1 MLFFWLCCLTYL
13 KIRGDRLRL
22 VGRQSE
28 HTSVLSGIFYL
39 PGQPEHQLE
48 VGEGRFSSLC
58 TWW

>member
-22 VGRQSE
+22 VGRESE

-48 VGEGRFSSLC
+48 VEGWFSSLC